1 MDVALQYHD
10 GYAEHL
16 FSFANNINTRDG
28 GTHLVG
34 FKAALTRTV
43 NAYAASHD
51 LLKKDRHTA
60 VDSLAGDDVR
70 EGLTAVVSIKV
81 PNPQFEGQTKAKLGN
96 SDVKGIVET
105 AVNEHLSQYL
115 EEHPTVARRIV
126 DKAKHAA
133 HAREA
138 ARKAKD
144 LIRRKNALEGGALP
158 GKLADCSEKNPAAS
172 ELFIVEGDSAGGSA
186 KQGRDRKFQA
196 ILPLKGKILNVEKA
210 RFEKMLSSEEIQ
222 TLILA
227 LGTGIGRPRDP
238 TDASSVRQPPLSHSC
253 ERREGDGPDQGDAF
267 NIARARYHR
276 IILMTDA
283 DVDGSHI
290 RTLLLTFLF
299 RHMHEL
305 IDRGYVYI
313 AQPPLF
319 KVKKGHAERYLKD
332 ERALNDYLADL
343 AGQTVEVYLE
353 REHAFVSGPML
364 RPILTTLMAF
374 EGLLAHLNRKNRDAS
389 LLRVFVDEPTLDRH
403 LLKQEDRLRPLL
415 ARVTERLTRLYPD
428 APVHAEVID
437 DPEHQSHA
445 IVCHVPTHGTVASLT
460 VTHDL
465 VGSAEFRELQTLAP
479 AAIGLGHPP
488 YRVRT
493 RAPRPGDRGQD
504 TEITCAS
511 TDVLI
516 QRILDAGKHGVHL
529 QRYKGLGEMNP
540 AQLWETTMD
549 PHTRSL
555 LHVTLDDQ
563 PGVDELCTILM
574 GDDVEPRRHFI
585 QQHALDVRNLD
596 V

>member
-1 MDVALQYHD
+1 
-10 GYAEHL
+10 
-16 FSFANNINTRDG
+16 
-28 GTHLVG
+28 
-34 FKAALTRTV
+34 
-43 NAYAASHD
+43 
-51 LLKKDRHTA
+51 
-60 VDSLAGDDVR
+60 
-70 EGLTAVVSIKV
+70 
-81 PNPQFEGQTKAKLGN
+81 
-96 SDVKGIVET
+96 
-105 AVNEHLSQYL
+105 
-115 EEHPTVARRIV
+115 
-126 DKAKHAA
+126 
-133 HAREA
+133 
-138 ARKAKD
+138 
-144 LIRRKNALEGGALP
+144 
-158 GKLADCSEKNPAAS
+158 
-172 ELFIVEGDSAGGSA
+172 
-186 KQGRDRKFQA
+186 
-196 ILPLKGKILNVEKA
+196 
-210 RFEKMLSSEEIQ
+210 
-222 TLILA
+222 
-227 LGTGIGRPRDP
+227 
-238 TDASSVRQPPLSHSC
+238 
-253 ERREGDGPDQGDAF
+253 
-267 NIARARYHR
+267 
-276 IILMTDA
+276 MTDA

-319 KVKKGHAERYLKD
+319 KVKKGHVERYLKD

-343 AGQTVEVYLE
+343 AGQNVEVYLDQ
-353 REHAFVSGPML
+353 EHAFVSGPML
-364 RPILTTLMAF
+364 RPILTKLMAF
-374 EGLLAHLNRKNRDAS
+374 EGLLAHLSQKNRDAS